1 VVSGLAGRLVTAE
14 NFDKWAYSNF
24 SPRHYTS
31 ATQIG
36 TDWLRRELRGYSPED
51 LARVS
56 QRVRNEHDL
65 GRAVDRL
72 EALYEGALREP
83 QKCGEQSSIPEL
95 APYLEKIA
103 CEVET
108 QISKLAKSNNRQTE
122 RCGELEREIE
132 ILRKYIDINTR
143 QWEMA
148 EGRLRD
154 GIIGH
159 WVSSQG
165 KRLKGAL
172 GRLRSR

>member
-1 VVSGLAGRLVTAE
+1 
-14 NFDKWAYSNF
+14 
-24 SPRHYTS
+24 
-31 ATQIG
+31 
-36 TDWLRRELRGYSPED
+36 
-51 LARVS
+51 
-56 QRVRNEHDL
+56 
-65 GRAVDRL
+65 VDRL